1 MLASLRPESGHGSP
15 RRKVLL
21 TTDAVGGVWTYALD
35 LAAGLRALGFVTTLA
50 VLGPEPSP
58 VQLAEAQRIA
68 DIEVIVTRL
77 RGDFSGIGSVRVVA
91 SLENGEE
98 LSRSEGIIIHPGQHE
113 IVHAISAAW
122 LRQLPVT
129 TVRMRITA
137 SAEGKGQPVAEYT
150 LLHEGSLRHS

>member
-15 RRKVLL
+15 GRKVLL

-77 RGDFSGIGSVRVVA
+77 PLDWLAKDSRDVVA
-91 SLENGEE
+91 AGRALA
-98 LSRSEGIIIHPGQHE
+98 R
-113 IVHAISAAW
+113 VAA
-122 LRQLPVT
+122 
-129 TVRMRITA
+129 
-137 SAEGKGQPVAEYT
+137 S
-150 LLHEGSLRHS
+150 